1 MKIFPFLEWIVN
13 YKRKDLRGDI
23 SGGVI
28 VAIMLVPQGMAYA
41 MLAGLPPVIGLYA
54 STIPLFVYAL
64 LGSSRHLA
72 VGPVAMMSILVYAA
86 CSSLAEPGS
95 AEYMKYVLLL
105 AFMVGILQLIL
116 GIFRMGFIIN
126 FVSHAAISGF
136 TFGAAVVI
144 FLSQLKHLL
153 GIKLSGSHS
162 TFPLVIEAV
171 RRIGETNPVALGI
184 GITSIVILL
193 IFKKKFPRFPA
204 PLLLVL
210 GGALCTYFF
219 KLDQAGLGIVGN
231 VPRGLPDFS
240 IPDFDW
246 KIAIS
251 LFPTALTLLFVGFME
266 SIAVAELI
274 ASREKYKVVPNQEF
288 IGLGMANIAASFF
301 SGYPVTGG
309 FSRTAVNYEAGTK
322 TGLASFITAILV
334 ILTLLILTPLFY
346 YLPNAVLAAII
357 TVAVLGL
364 IRIRE
369 AIHLFQIKKTD
380 GFTLVLTFIL
390 VLVLGIEKGIIAGVI
405 FSLVLFIWRSS
416 HPHMAELGFLEKEGV
431 FRNIKRYPG
440 AKTFPEV
447 LILRID
453 ASLYFANMAFIE
465 DFLRHRIEDH
475 PDLKWIVFD
484 MEGVNDIDAVA
495 VSVLEEMMEQYKTRG
510 IRFLYASM
518 KGPVRDLVKRAG
530 WHEKYGESF
539 QYLSIQKA
547 LDRIPNYGI

>member
-1 MKIFPFLEWIVN
+1 MKIFPFWEWIGN
-13 YKRKDLRGDI
+13 YKKENLQGDI

-54 STIPLFVYAL
+54 STIPLIVYAL
-64 LGSSRHLA
+64 FGSSRHLA
-72 VGPVAMMSILVYAA
+72 VGPVAMMSLLVYVG
-86 CSSLAEPGS
+86 CSSLAEPGTPV
-95 AEYMKYVLLL
+95 YIRYVLLL
-105 AFMVGILQLIL
+105 AFMVGILQLAL

-126 FVSHAAISGF
+126 FISHATISGF
-136 TFGAAVVI
+136 TFGAAIVI

-153 GIKLSGSHS
+153 GIKLPGSHS
-162 TFPLVIEAV
+162 TMHLILDVA
-171 RRIGETNPVALGI
+171 RRIRETNLIALGI
-184 GITSIVILL
+184 GIISIGILL
-193 IFKKKFPRFPA
+193 FFRKKFPRFPA
-204 PLLLVL
+204 PLLVVL
-210 GGALCTYFF
+210 GGALCVYFC
-219 KLDQAGLGIVGN
+219 KLDKNGLSIVGN

-240 IPDFDW
+240 IPGIDW
-246 KIAIS
+246 KTVAS

-309 FSRTAVNYEAGTK
+309 FSRTAVNYQAGTR
-322 TGLASFITAILV
+322 TALASIITAFLV
-334 ILTLLILTPLFY
+334 ILTLLVLTPLFY

-364 IRIRE
+364 IKVRE
-369 AIHLFQIKKTD
+369 AVHLFRIKKTD
-380 GFTLVLTFIL
+380 GFTLLLTFIL

-405 FSLVLFIWRSS
+405 FSLLIFIWRSS
-416 HPHMAELGFLEKEGV
+416 HPHMAELGFLEKQGV
-431 FRNIKRYPG
+431 FRNFKRYPE
-440 AKTFPEV
+440 AKTYPGV

-475 PDLKWIVFD
+475 LDLKWIIFD

-495 VSVLEEMMEQYKTRG
+495 VSILEEMMEQYQNRD
-510 IRFLYASM
+510 IRFLFAAM
-518 KGPVRDLVKRAG
+518 KGQVRDLVKCAG

-539 QYLSIQKA
+539 QYPSIHNA
-547 LDRIPNYGI
+547 LARILTPIQ